1 MSIGREDLHRLI
13 EEIPDGE
20 LQGVQRYLEYVR
32 DIASDP
38 VRRSIETAPLDDEP
52 ESEEERQGVE
62 EAMADIRAG
71 RTMSTEELK
80 RELGL

>member
-1 MSIGREDLHRLI
+1 MGMDREDLHRLI

-20 LQGVQRYLEYVR
+20 LPGVQRYLEYVR

-52 ESEEERQGVE
+52 ETEEERQGVE
-62 EAMADIRAG
+62 EAKADIRAG